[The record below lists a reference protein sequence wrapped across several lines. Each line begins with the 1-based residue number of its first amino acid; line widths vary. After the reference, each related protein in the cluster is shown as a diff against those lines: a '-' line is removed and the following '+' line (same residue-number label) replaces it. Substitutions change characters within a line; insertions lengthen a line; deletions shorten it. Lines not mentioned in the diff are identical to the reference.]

1 MTRETHSKCPMTPWL
16 WSQWGHV
23 TNMKWDFFSYI
34 TPVTT
39 KLDRMD
45 TYNEGNPWPRGH
57 MRSLLSWKQNISP
70 SARLMATKF
79 SRVVASD
86 DRNSSIMSD
95 DPLITWS
102 HQATW
107 QIENLI
113 CPVLRGLWPPSMG
126 GWGLI
131 VRGTHL
137 WSHII
142 LWQPGDSWSRDR
154 LKRNISSLA
163 RLMAMKVVKLVTYG
177 ELNTPMKPHVLPN
190 TWSHEVTWQTEN
202 KIWPWVKLL

>member
-1 MTRETHSKCPMTPWL
+1 MRGTL
-16 WSQWGHV
+16 
-23 TNMKWDFFSYI
+23 
-34 TPVTT
+34 
-39 KLDRMD
+39 
-45 TYNEGNPWPRGH
+45 WPRGH
-57 MRSLLSWKQNISP
+57 MRSLLSWKQNISS
-70 SARLMATKF
+70 SARLMTTKF
-79 SRVVASD
+79 SRVVAYD

-107 QIENLI
+107 QIENLV